1 MGKPPRSPYPPD
13 LAEDAEP
20 ARELA
25 DLEDAVAADLD
36 WSNQQTKRLGALRSE
51 VLRCRLT
58 GTELAEAA
66 LIDVTFADC
75 RLDLVGLRFAKLE
88 RVVFRECRMEECDF
102 YGATLTDVL
111 FESCELRGARFGDV
125 KVKRVEL
132 RGCGLAEVDG
142 VDSLR
147 GARLPWNDVLQNA
160 PLFATALGLEIVD

>member
-1 MGKPPRSPYPPD
+1 
-13 LAEDAEP
+13 
-20 ARELA
+20 
-25 DLEDAVAADLD
+25 
-36 WSNQQTKRLGALRSE
+36 
-51 VLRCRLT
+51 
-58 GTELAEAA
+58 
-66 LIDVTFADC
+66 
-75 RLDLVGLRFAKLE
+75 
-88 RVVFRECRMEECDF
+88 MEECDF

-147 GARLPWNDVLQNA
+147 GARMPWNDVLQNA